1 LGGNISLRNILFKL
15 KESPWKKITRGL
27 PKERRYAADRAPTI
41 EEIKK
46 IMEYPDRRIKA
57 IVLVM
62 SSSGIRLGS
71 WDYLKWAN
79 IIPIKRGEDNKVV
92 VVAAKIIVYAGEE
105 DEYFSFI
112 TPEAYQALADWMK
125 YREKCGEIITKD
137 SWLMRDL
144 WDVSKPYGKGLVTR
158 PKKLASLGRNESWRD
173 ESNRDSR

>member
-1 LGGNISLRNILFKL
+1 LRNILFKL